1 MDWMGEVDSRL
12 RLLNIDDQRS
22 KIGMLQSCAGAE
34 PITFW
39 EKEVRIRW
47 AVAGD

>member
-1 MDWMGEVDSRL
+1 MSL
-12 RLLNIDDQRS
+12 QLLNINDERS

-34 PITFW
+34 LMTFW

-47 AVAGD
+47 AAVGDLAAHT